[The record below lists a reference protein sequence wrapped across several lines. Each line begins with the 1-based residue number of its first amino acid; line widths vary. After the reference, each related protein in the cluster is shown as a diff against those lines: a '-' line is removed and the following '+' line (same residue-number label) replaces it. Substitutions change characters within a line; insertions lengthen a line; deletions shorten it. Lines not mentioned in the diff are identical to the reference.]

1 MRRNAITFRL
11 DAEKTKALDALA
23 AGMDRDRSWVL
34 NEAVRAYLEV
44 HRWQSDHIAEGLRQA
59 DAGKFASHAE
69 VDATFA
75 RMRKGKR

>member
-23 AGMDRDRSWVL
+23 AGLDRDRSWVL

-44 HRWQSDHIAEGLRQA
+44 HRWQLDHIAEGVRQA
-59 DAGKFASHAE
+59 DAGKFASAAE